1 MSSEIEWYAQKLSP
15 QLKYLEL
22 FGLADLHDGNPFSDR
37 SGWLKSLD
45 YIKNKPEAF
54 AILVGDLC
62 ESVVCGS
69 KGDMFT
75 QKLSPQA
82 QRDRVIDDLLPL
94 KDKVI
99 GATSGNHEDRIYE
112 RTGIDITADIAKALN
127 VPYDP
132 DGIFLRVAFGDRFC
146 RKANEPFMYWIYA
159 THGYGGARTKAAKA
173 VKVERTAQFV
183 RCDVAM
189 MAHDHDANIAP
200 AEMLEPDE
208 HHIHQDNG
216 WTKGNV
222 KAHRTLLVKC
232 SAFLKWGGYSRK
244 RGFAPSTLIAP
255 TVLLGGQEK
264 PWPMPS
270 RSQDRRCEVRGI
282 L

>member
-1 MSSEIEWYAQKLSP
+1 
-15 QLKYLEL
+15 
-22 FGLADLHDGNPFSDR
+22 
-37 SGWLKSLD
+37 
-45 YIKNKPEAF
+45 
-54 AILVGDLC
+54 
-62 ESVVCGS
+62 
-69 KGDMFT
+69 MFT

-94 KDKVI
+94 QDTPWGPKLL
-99 GATSGNHEDRIYE
+99 GACSGNHEDRIYE

-127 VPYDP
+127 IPYDP

-146 RKANEPFMYWIYA
+146 RKSGEQFMYWVYA
-159 THGYGGARTKAAKA
+159 THGFGGARTKAAKA

-200 AEMLEPDE
+200 AEMLEPDTY
-208 HHIHQDNG
+208 HSHQDNG
-216 WTKGNV
+216 WTKGSV
-222 KAHRTLLVKC
+222 QAHRTLLVKC
-232 SAFLKWGGYSRK
+232 SAFLKWGGYARK

-255 TVLLGGQEK
+255 TVLLGGEDK

-270 RSQDRRCEVRGI
+270 KTQKHRCEVRGI